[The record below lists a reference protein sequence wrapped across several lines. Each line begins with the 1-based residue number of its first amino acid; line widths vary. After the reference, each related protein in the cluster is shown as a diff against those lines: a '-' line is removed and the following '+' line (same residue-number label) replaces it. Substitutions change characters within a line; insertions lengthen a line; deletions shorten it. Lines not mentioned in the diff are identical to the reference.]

1 MARTKI
7 DIKKEMTSSFMA
19 NERLAIAYGFAPDA
33 LFADEFSITSFEN
46 ILFDII
52 AYAILTFELILD
64 HHKNEIDTAIYEQ
77 KSGTPRWYRNMSLGF
92 QLGFDLMKDSDKF
105 DNAGKT
111 ADQIEASKVIKYC
124 SVKESAESNRLI
136 VKVAGE
142 QGESLIP
149 LTGTQIASFYA
160 YLSEIKW
167 AGVKI
172 NIINNPADKLV
183 LNMAIYRDVLVLD
196 ENGNSI
202 VSGGKPVETAI
213 KAYMKALSFDGELV
227 LNDLIEILRAVDG
240 VNNAHIIEA
249 TYSSYDGVTGT
260 FLDFVPIN
268 VKTIPVSGYFE
279 IENFNTVSYVV

>member
-1 MARTKI
+1 MARTI
-7 DIKKEMTSSFMA
+7 QEIQQSVFNGIT
-19 NERLAIAYGFAPDA
+19 
-33 LFADEFSITSFEN
+33 ADENLSVLNSQSKVAIYRLIVFVV
-46 ILFDII
+46 
-52 AYAILTFELILD
+52 AYAILTFELILE
-64 HHKNEIDTAIYEQ
+64 HHKKEIDTAIYEQ
-77 KSGTPRWYRNMSLGF
+77 KAGTPRWYRNMSLGF

-249 TYSSYDGVTGT
+249 TYSPYDGVTGT